1 MLMVYN
7 SLMPLRIMEEV
18 RFWKMREKEN
28 IAMLSEL
35 CTGIEPHFAQLLQA
49 WADVLHKTGDAAD
62 RWIKS
67 SLNESLAMH
76 NLAQNQSDYNKMM
89 RHAVKQSEDLTQ
101 HLHKLAAQSHT
112 ISNSPPIIVVVQHII
127 RESEYFLGVFNSVIT
142 EHSELEAIPSWRSK
156 HHADHSWAEPI
167 TQRPVP
173 IGGHTLPPLP
183 YAYDALEPYIDAKTM
198 RLHHD
203 KHHLSYVN
211 GLNQAEKK
219 LEQARQNND
228 YSLVKHWERELAFH
242 GAGHYLHTIF
252 WNNMSPQG
260 GGKAVGPIAAQ
271 INQNFGSF
279 DKFKAHF
286 THAAKEV
293 EGGGW
298 AILVWSPRSHRL
310 EILQA
315 EKHQNLSQWDV
326 VPLLVLDVWEHAYY
340 LKYNNERDRYIDA
353 WWNVVNWNDVNERF
367 AKARQLKW
375 LLF

>member
-1 MLMVYN
+1 MLMIYK
-7 SLMPLRIMEEV
+7 SLMPLRMIEEV

-28 IAMLSEL
+28 IALLSRL
-35 CTGIEPHFAQLLQA
+35 CTGIEPHYAQLLNA
-49 WADVLHKTGDAAD
+49 WEDVLNKTGDATN
-62 RWIKS
+62 RWITASLRDS
-67 SLNESLAMH
+67 STATNEL
-76 NLAQNQSDYNKMM
+76 KMIE
-89 RHAVKQSEDLTQ
+89 HAVKQSEDLTQ
-101 HLHKLAAQSHT
+101 HLQKLTVQSRT
-112 ISNSPPIIVVVQHII
+112 IANSPLITLVVQHMIH
-127 RESEYFLGVFNSVIT
+127 ESDYFLGVFHTVLT
-142 EHSELEAIPSWRSK
+142 EQSGLEANPSWRAKS
-156 HHADHSWAEPI
+156 HTDTSWAEPVA
-167 TQRPVP
+167 QRPVP

-183 YAYDALEPYIDAKTM
+183 YAYDALEPHIDAKTM

-203 KHHLSYVN
+203 KHHRSYVN
-211 GLNQAEKK
+211 GLNQAEQK
-219 LEQARQNND
+219 LEQARESND
-228 YSLVKHWERELAFH
+228 FNLVKHWERELAFN

-252 WNNMSPQG
+252 WPNMSPQG

-279 DKFKAHF
+279 EKFKAHF

-340 LKYNNERDRYIDA
+340 LKYNNERARYIDA
-353 WWNVVNWNDVNERF
+353 WWHVVNWNDVNERF

-375 LLF
+375 MPF